1 MKTQYKAIITSAVV
15 VMLCLSAIGGVTY
28 SWFSD
33 SEQSEINITTGKID
47 LTITPGDVTVK
58 SYGGSDKTT
67 GTDGTITTDLNGKV
81 TVSRTSGSS
90 SALSI
95 SFENAAPGDVLSF
108 ELERSIV
115 NSINV
120 AYVESCQVSSG
131 GKILSTHP
139 FIINGIDTGKKIIG
153 TNNTEFVI
161 KDGTITI
168 ELDKNA
174 DSSEMGKSY
183 SILLLFQAYQANA
196 PISDIT
202 TTTIKSGDNVIGV
215 NPESGLSSATTVSF
229 DGTGMDNKDITLTA
243 IDTADATYALS
254 GSSPLAGISVNS
266 DANFVGKDV
275 NVSFVLSGNVSKEEL
290 TITHNGDTVWNGS
303 TGTITVDATYDNT
316 TDTTTV
322 SFTTTLGF
330 SYYAVYNTTAVAI
343 GSNGSFYDSLK
354 AAVDE
359 ASDGATIT
367 VLRDC
372 DNQEK
377 IQILDDKSITIDCNN
392 HNITFLEN
400 HFAGVC
406 TSNKSDLKYINGTL
420 NVNAGGS
427 FYAANGAKITIDNIT
442 VNVSGYG
449 FFPCG
454 NGTSISINN
463 SIVNSEEFG
472 IGTNAGNKSNYGV
485 NISVIN
491 STLIS
496 KDAPIMLNVTGNLT
510 VKDSELIGG
519 QQCLFLRAGTATVE
533 NTVMKFSEVNTI
545 TKEEMLTWGSNGED
559 GIPSAAIIVGNLT
572 STAYNDD
579 AELTIK
585 NSKVITKSD
594 ECITLIVAQDGN
606 NGYGA
611 KVTLDN
617 SSSILGNAFKTT
629 GNTLEPIDKSATEI
643 EIPKII
649 LS

>member
-1 MKTQYKAIITSAVV
+1 MKTQYKAIIASAVV

-108 ELERSIV
+108 KLERSIV

-120 AYVESCQVSSG
+120 AYIESCQVSSG

-139 FIINGIDTGKKIIG
+139 FIINGIDTVKKIIG
-153 TNNTEFVI
+153 TNDAKYVI
-161 KDGTITI
+161 EDGTITI
-168 ELDKNA
+168 EFDKNA
-174 DSSEMGKSY
+174 GSSEMGKSY

-196 PISDIT
+196 PVSDIT

-266 DANFVGKDV
+266 DASFVGKDV
-275 NVSFVLSGNVSKEEL
+275 KVSFVLSGNVSKDEL
-290 TITHNGDTVWNGS
+290 TITHNGTTIWDGS
-303 TGTITVDATYDNT
+303 TGTITVDAEYDSI

-354 AAVDE
+354 DAVNK

-367 VLRDC
+367 VLKDC
-372 DNQEK
+372 EELEQVN
-377 IQILDDKSITIDCNN
+377 INVDKSVTVDLNGHTIK
-392 HNITFLEN
+392 FKEN
-400 HFAGVC
+400 SKAAYLTAGSL
-406 TSNKSDLKYINGTL
+406 TYINGTIETTAT
-420 NVNAGGS
+420 NEATSS
-427 FYAANGAKITIDNIT
+427 FFIGAGAKITTDNIV
-442 VNVSGYG
+442 VNATESAFY
-449 FFPCG
+449 PCG
-454 NGTSISINN
+454 KYASVSINN
-463 SIVNSEEFG
+463 SIINAGAYGV
-472 IGTNAGNKSNYGV
+472 GTNAGSMDHYGVIINISNSKIKSNA
-485 NISVIN
+485 
-491 STLIS
+491 T
-496 KDAPIMLNVTGNLT
+496 PIMLNLEGTLT
-510 VKDSELIGG
+510 IKDSELIGG

-533 NTVMKFSEVNTI
+533 NTVMKFSKVNTI
-545 TKEEMLTWGSNGED
+545 AEDEMLTWGSNGED
-559 GIPSAAIIVGNLT
+559 GIPAAAIIVGNLT
-572 STAYNDD
+572 SKSYNDN

-585 NSKVITKSD
+585 NSKVITESD
-594 ECITLIVAQDGN
+594 ECITLIVAQDGK

-617 SSSILGNAFKTT
+617 SPSILGNAFKTT
-629 GNTLEPIDKSATEI
+629 GESLESIDKDTTSI
-643 EIPKII
+643 VISKP
-649 LS
+649 